1 MMPLPFLLIACIV
14 ADIFPLL
21 TLASLLLTLMPLLLR
36 RLLLLSLPLLTHAVS
51 LMATSF
57 PSSDLQ
63 QHALVVAGLLLL
75 AGAATSLASSLAS
88 SVTTPNS
95 TELK

>member
-36 RLLLLSLPLLTHAVS
+36 RLLLLSHAVS
-51 LMATSF
+51 LIATSF

-63 QHALVVAGLLLL
+63 QHTLVVAGLLLL